1 MFCHWGESIDK
12 DMHNPFWNFDDDA
25 ESFVCGRNT
34 KVTFCDNEIYRCDHT
49 NSSAGRVNNPDMGHW
64 MNNKVT
70 SLTIEPY
77 NEAAHPAAN
86 LFNYRDCAGEQA
98 AFEYMGQEGRTE
110 YTRWD
115 LEDGGLPGDSISS
128 VRVPGGYVL
137 ELYADDGAR
146 G

>member
-1 MFCHWGESIDK
+1 
-12 DMHNPFWNFDDDA
+12 
-25 ESFVCGRNT
+25 
-34 KVTFCDNEIYRCDHT
+34 
-49 NSSAGRVNNPDMGHW
+49 

-86 LFNYRDCAGEQA
+86 LFNFRDCAGEQA